1 MKVLQVYPIK
11 KIGGKPPSWC
21 YSQINSLKAL
31 LEEVYELPV
40 LRRKNIIHL
49 MQYGFKLR
57 RLIKN
62 ENIKIVHCQ
71 WGTSLALFTVLFSN
85 VPVVLSFCGSD
96 LLGNYSRNNTKT
108 FSGMVSSSL
117 SKIAS
122 VFSNHNISMEISLKI
137 ESLKNE
143 IDKLYVMWEEL
154 M

>member
-1 MKVLQVYPIK
+1 MKVLQVYQIK

-108 FSGMVSSSL
+108 FL
-117 SKIAS
+117 
-122 VFSNHNISMEISLKI
+122 L
-137 ESLKNE
+137 L
-143 IDKLYVMWEEL
+143 
-154 M
+154 